1 MKKVTAIILAVVLAC
16 AWMPG
21 LASAIGTGA
30 TYTGTTAT
38 SAGSTLLSSL
48 SHNCPNT
55 GIMLPESFSPYQ
67 TTYLLPLAT
76 YWPLTVIRAL
86 GSAATGV
93 NVGLLT
99 QLATVSRYVV

>member
-1 MKKVTAIILAVVLAC
+1 MVDAAPLLTTIYTAC
-16 AWMPG
+16 G
-21 LASAIGTGA
+21 LSV
-30 TYTGTTAT
+30 
-38 SAGSTLLSSL
+38 S
-48 SHNCPNT
+48 
-55 GIMLPESFSPYQ
+55 GITWE
-67 TTYLLPLAT
+67 LLPLAT